1 MGRLLLLLSLVTFVL
16 SPGGAGATETRQ
28 AVVLRQHVVVHE
40 QVVTLGHF
48 FANLPSGLEATAV
61 GPAPLPGQR
70 WVLEARQLSL
80 IARDNSLAW
89 RPASPNERLVLERP
103 GRRISREM
111 VEDALAAEL
120 GALGLPAGLEPE
132 LAQFNPPVI
141 AEIAGE
147 PRLLFDRP
155 SIDLATRRFFAS
167 MVIVAPGSPALRQ
180 DLTGRLVPMRSVA
193 VPTRALRAEEVIG
206 PGDVVLRRIAT
217 DRIPNGA
224 VTEPA
229 LLIGARPR
237 RSLAAD
243 IPLVM
248 GDVVPNVVIRKDSV
262 LSLLLQVGGLTITAE
277 ARALEDAV
285 AGAVVQ
291 VVNLSNGRVL
301 RAQAIGPGQARPLG
315 PAGAEPQ
322 ARRPERAA
330 QLTTSPSGR
339 P

>member
-1 MGRLLLLLSLVTFVL
+1 MGRALPILCLAALVL
-16 SPGGAGATETRQ
+16 APGRPGATEARQ
-28 AVVLRQHVVVHE
+28 AVALRQHVVMHE
-40 QVVTLGHF
+40 QVVTLGHL
-48 FANLPSGLEATAV
+48 FANLPQGLETKAV

-70 WVLEARQLSL
+70 WILEARQLSL

-89 RPASPNERLVLERP
+89 RPASPHERLVLERL
-103 GRRISREM
+103 GRRISREA

-141 AEIAGE
+141 AELSGE

-155 SIDLATRRFFAS
+155 AVDLATRRFFAS
-167 MVIVAPGSPALRQ
+167 MVIVAPGSPPLRQ
-180 DLTGRLVPMRSVA
+180 DLTGRLVAMRSVA
-193 VPTRALRAEEVIG
+193 VPSRALRTEEVIG
-206 PGDVVLRRIAT
+206 PEDVVLRRVAT

-237 RSLAAD
+237 RPLAAD
-243 IPLVM
+243 VPLVM

-262 LSLLLQVGGLTITAE
+262 LSLRLQVGGLTVTAE

-285 AGAVVQ
+285 AGAIVQ
-291 VVNLSNGRVL
+291 VVNLSNGRIL
-301 RAQAIGPGQARPLG
+301 RAQAIGPGEARPLG
-315 PAGAEPQ
+315 PAAAEPP

-330 QLTTSPSGR
+330 QLTTSTMGR

>member
-1 MGRLLLLLSLVTFVL
+1 MLLLCVAVLVL
-16 SPGGAGATETRQ
+16 SSGGAGATEARQ
-28 AVVLRQHVVVHE
+28 AVFLRQHVVVHE
-40 QVVTLGHF
+40 QVVTLGHL
-48 FANLPSGLEATAV
+48 FANLPPGLEAAAV

-111 VEDALAAEL
+111 VEDALAVEL

-141 AEIAGE
+141 ADISGE

-155 SIDLATRRFFAS
+155 SVDLPTRRFFAS
-167 MVIVAPGSPALRQ
+167 MVIVAPGSPPMRQ
-180 DLTGRLVPMRSVA
+180 DLTGRLVAMRSVA
-193 VPTRALRAEEVIG
+193 VPTRPLRAEEVIG
-206 PGDVVLRRIAT
+206 AEDVILRRVAT

-224 VTEPA
+224 VTDPA

-237 RSLAAD
+237 RPLAAD
-243 IPLVM
+243 VPLVM

-262 LSLLLQVGGLTITAE
+262 VSLLLQVGGLTITAE

-291 VVNLSNGRVL
+291 VVNLSNGRTL

-315 PAGAEPQ
+315 PASTEPPS
-322 ARRPERAA
+322 RRPERAA

>member
-1 MGRLLLLLSLVTFVL
+1 MGRALLLVCIAALFLS
-16 SPGGAGATETRQ
+16 SGGAGATEARQ
-28 AVVLRQHVVVHE
+28 PVTLRQHVFVHE
-40 QVVTLGHF
+40 QVVTLGHLF
-48 FANLPSGLEATAV
+48 TNLPAAAEAKTV

-89 RPASPNERLVLERP
+89 RPASPNERLVIERP

-111 VEDALAAEL
+111 VEGALAVEL

-132 LAQFNPPVI
+132 LAQFTPPVI
-141 AEIAGE
+141 SESAGE

-155 SIDLATRRFFAS
+155 AVDLPTRRFFAS
-167 MVIVAPGSPALRQ
+167 MVIVAPGSPPIRQ
-180 DLTGRLVPMRSVA
+180 DLTGRLVAMRSVA
-193 VPTRALRAEEVIG
+193 VPTRALRADEVIG
-206 PGDVVLRRIAT
+206 PQDIALQRVAT
-217 DRIPNGA
+217 DRIPSGA

-229 LLIGARPR
+229 LLIGARSR
-237 RSLAAD
+237 RPLAAD
-243 IPLVM
+243 APLVM

-262 LSLLLQVGGLTITAE
+262 LSLLLQVDGLTITAQ

-285 AGAVVQ
+285 IGAVVQ

-315 PAGAEPQ
+315 PASTEPPN
-322 ARRPERAA
+322 RRPERAA

>member
-1 MGRLLLLLSLVTFVL
+1 MARVLLFLCVAVLVL
-16 SPGGAGATETRQ
+16 PLGGAGATEARQ

-40 QVVTLGHF
+40 QVVTLGHL
-48 FANLPSGLEATAV
+48 FANLPPGLEAATV

-111 VEDALAAEL
+111 VEDALAVEL
-120 GALGLPAGLEPE
+120 SALGLPAGLEPE

-141 AEIAGE
+141 AEISGE

-155 SIDLATRRFFAS
+155 SVDLATRRFFAS
-167 MVIVAPGSPALRQ
+167 MVIVAPGSPAIRQ
-180 DLTGRLVPMRSVA
+180 DLTGRLVAMRSVA
-193 VPTRALRAEEVIG
+193 VPTRPLRAEEVIG
-206 PGDVVLRRIAT
+206 AEDVALRRVAT

-243 IPLVM
+243 VPLVM

-291 VVNLSNGRVL
+291 VVNLSNGRIL

-315 PAGAEPQ
+315 PAAAEPP